1 MRQPAAKRQPAAEP
15 VEILFKPRPD
25 YTEEAR
31 RARLEGDVVL
41 EVLFTSSGGLRVL
54 RVVRGLGHGLDQNAI
69 DAAGKIRFRPAA
81 EDGRAVDTVAMVRIS
96 FQIALTDGM
105 PPSLRMRFICLATFV
120 AIAQAQT
127 TGENAA
133 TEKLLERIALQEQN
147 VVQKLRSRSAVLE
160 TYIQEL
166 SPDAEAA
173 EPGVRDH
180 YFLGRLE
187 LAKGLNYV
195 PLVERSES
203 GKGLRPAFL
212 RSKPSVFLPGG
223 FAQMIMPD
231 GDGFTPANYRFDYVR
246 REFLGEVRCLV
257 FDVSPLDAKA
267 VGKFIG
273 RIWVED
279 RNMNLVRFNGTYTHS
294 SAAHLYFHFDSWRV
308 NVGPD
313 EWIPAFIY
321 VEESKPSTVA
331 PKFPRFKAQTRL
343 WGYNIPKNGRIEEL
357 TSIAIETEKD
367 IKDRAAAAETTP
379 LESQRSWERQAE
391 ANIMERLEKSGLL
404 ALPGPVDEVL
414 NTVVNNLIASN
425 NLGIEA
431 TCRVLLTTPLETF
444 SVGQTIVIS
453 RGLLDVL
460 PDEASLA
467 TALASE
473 LAHIALGHRND
484 THFAFYDR
492 TMLPDEEL
500 LNRLQMARPAE
511 QIAAAAEKTF
521 AMLSQS
527 PYKDKMGS
535 AGLFLKALASRAPV
549 YPNLIRANLGN
560 QIAGGAGLVRLQ
572 SLAEAGPALDE
583 KKLDQIAALPLGSR
597 IRVDPWTNHISLMQA
612 KPVSLLSSRD
622 KLPFEITP
630 FMIPLT
636 RLDAQPAGSR

>member
-1 MRQPAAKRQPAAEP
+1 M
-15 VEILFKPRPD
+15 L
-25 YTEEAR
+25 
-31 RARLEGDVVL
+31 
-41 EVLFTSSGGLRVL
+41 S
-54 RVVRGLGHGLDQNAI
+54 
-69 DAAGKIRFRPAA
+69 
-81 EDGRAVDTVAMVRIS
+81 
-96 FQIALTDGM
+96 
-105 PPSLRMRFICLATFV
+105 SLRFLSVCLV
-120 AIAQAQT
+120 SLVSVIHAQT
-127 TGENAA
+127 ASENLAV
-133 TEKLLERIALQEQN
+133 EKLLERITLREQE

-160 TYIQEL
+160 TYVQEL
-166 SPDAEAA
+166 SDDSDAA
-173 EPGVRDH
+173 EQGVRDH

-195 PLVERSES
+195 PLVARSES
-203 GKGLRPAFL
+203 PKGSRLGLGFLKSRP
-212 RSKPSVFLPGG
+212 SIFLPGG

-231 GDGFTPANYRFDYVR
+231 GDNFTARTYRFDYVR

-257 FDVSPLDAKA
+257 FDISPLDPKA

-279 RNMNLVRFNGTYTHS
+279 RDMNIVRFNGTYTHS

-308 NVGPD
+308 SVALG
-313 EWIPAFIY
+313 EWVPAFIY
-321 VEESKPSTVA
+321 VEESKPSATA

-343 WGYNIPKNGRIEEL
+343 WGYNIPKNGRLEEL

-367 IKDRAAAAETTP
+367 VKDRGTVAESTP

-391 ANIMERLEKSGLL
+391 ANIIERLEKAGLL

-414 NTVVNNLIASN
+414 NTVINNLIASG

-431 TCRVLLTTPLETF
+431 KCRVLLTTPLETF

-467 TALASE
+467 TVLAAE

-500 LNRLQMARPAE
+500 LNRLQLTRPPE

-521 AMLSQS
+521 VMLSQS
-527 PYKDKMGS
+527 PYKDKMGNV
-535 AGLFLKALASRAPV
+535 GLFLKALASRASA

-560 QIAGGAGLVRLQ
+560 QIASGEGLMRLQ
-572 SLAEAGPALDE
+572 SLAEAGPALDAN
-583 KKLDQIAALPLGSR
+583 KLDQIAALPLGSR
-597 IRVDPWTNHISLMQA
+597 IRVDPWTNHIALLQA
-612 KPVSLLSSRD
+612 KPVSLLSARD

-630 FMIPLT
+630 FMIPLS
-636 RLDAQPAGSR
+636 RVEAQAAERSGSR

>member
-1 MRQPAAKRQPAAEP
+1 M
-15 VEILFKPRPD
+15 F
-25 YTEEAR
+25 
-31 RARLEGDVVL
+31 
-41 EVLFTSSGGLRVL
+41 F
-54 RVVRGLGHGLDQNAI
+54 
-69 DAAGKIRFRPAA
+69 
-81 EDGRAVDTVAMVRIS
+81 
-96 FQIALTDGM
+96 IALVTAAA
-105 PPSLRMRFICLATFV
+105 PL
-120 AIAQAQT
+120 AQT
-127 TGENAA
+127 AGESAA
-133 TEKLLERIALQEQN
+133 IGKLLERIALQEEN
-147 VVQKLRSRSAVLE
+147 LVQKLRSRSAVLE

-180 YFLGRLE
+180 YFLGRLD

-195 PLVERSES
+195 PMVERSDS
-203 GKGLRPAFL
+203 SKGSRPGFL
-212 RSKPSVFLPGG
+212 RSKVSVFLPRG
-223 FAQMIMPD
+223 FAQMILPD
-231 GDGFTPANYRFDYVR
+231 GDGFTPANYHFDYVR

-257 FDVSPLDAKA
+257 FDVSPTDTKA

-279 RNMNLVRFNGTYTHS
+279 RDMNLVRFNGTYTHS

-308 NVGPD
+308 NVEPG

-343 WGYNIPKNGRIEEL
+343 WGYNIPKNGRLEEL
-357 TSIAIETEKD
+357 TSVAIETSSAV
-367 IKDRAAAAETTP
+367 KDRVAAAETTP

-391 ANIMERLEKSGLL
+391 ANIIERLEKSGLL
-404 ALPGPVDEVL
+404 AVPGSVDEVL
-414 NTVVNNLIASN
+414 NTVINNLIASN

-431 TCRVLLTTPLETF
+431 RCRVLLTTPLETF

-467 TALASE
+467 TALAAE

-484 THFAFYDR
+484 THFSFYDR

-500 LNRLQMARPAE
+500 LDQLQMARPAE

-521 AMLSQS
+521 AMLSHS

-535 AGLFLKALASRAPV
+535 AGLFLKALASRAPA

-560 QIAGGAGLVRLQ
+560 QIASGAGLVRLQ
-572 SLAEAGPALDE
+572 SLAETGPALDE

-597 IRVDPWTNHISLMQA
+597 IRLDPWTNRISLLQA
-612 KPVSLLSSRD
+612 KPVSLLSARD

-630 FMIPLT
+630 FMIPLS
-636 RLDAQPAGSR
+636 RFEAQPPGSR

>member
-1 MRQPAAKRQPAAEP
+1 MRSTLSRWSES
-15 VEILFKPRPD
+15 LFKWLTDMLR
-25 YTEEAR
+25 
-31 RARLEGDVVL
+31 
-41 EVLFTSSGGLRVL
+41 SLRVF
-54 RVVRGLGHGLDQNAI
+54 G
-69 DAAGKIRFRPAA
+69 
-81 EDGRAVDTVAMVRIS
+81 
-96 FQIALTDGM
+96 
-105 PPSLRMRFICLATFV
+105 ICLV
-120 AIAQAQT
+120 AVLGVTQAQT
-127 TGENAA
+127 ADENVAV
-133 TEKLLERIALQEQN
+133 EKLLGRITLQEQD

-166 SPDAEAA
+166 SNDANAA
-173 EPGVRDH
+173 EQGVRDH

-195 PLVERSES
+195 PLVARSDS
-203 GKGLRPAFL
+203 PKGSRPGRGFL
-212 RSKPSVFLPGG
+212 KGRASVFLPSG
-223 FAQMIMPD
+223 FAQMVMPD
-231 GDGFTPANYRFDYVR
+231 GDNFNDRNYRFDYVR

-257 FDVSPLDAKA
+257 FDVSPVDRKA

-279 RNMNLVRFNGTYTHS
+279 RDMNIVRFNGTYTHS

-308 NVGPD
+308 NVGPG
-313 EWIPAFIY
+313 EWVPAFIY
-321 VEESKPSTVA
+321 VEESKQSATA

-343 WGYNIPKNGRIEEL
+343 WGYNIPKNGRLEEL

-367 IKDRAAAAETTP
+367 VKDRGTVAETTP

-391 ANIMERLEKSGLL
+391 ANIIERLEKSGLL
-404 ALPGPVDEVL
+404 ALPGSVDEVL
-414 NTVVNNLIASN
+414 NTVIDNLISSA

-431 TCRVLLTTPLETF
+431 KCRVLLTTPLETF

-467 TALASE
+467 TALAAE

-500 LNRLQMARPAE
+500 LGRLQLTRPPE

-527 PYKDKMGS
+527 PYKDKMGNAS
-535 AGLFLKALASRAPV
+535 LFLKALASRSAA

-560 QIAGGAGLVRLQ
+560 QIASGQGLVRLQ
-572 SLAEAGPALDE
+572 SLAETGPALDE
-583 KKLDQIAALPLGSR
+583 GKLDQIAALPLGSR
-597 IRVDPWTNHISLMQA
+597 IRVDPWTNRISLLQA
-612 KPVSLLSSRD
+612 KPVSLLSARD

-630 FMIPLT
+630 FMIPLS
-636 RLDAQPAGSR
+636 RVEAQPPVSR

>member
-1 MRQPAAKRQPAAEP
+1 MLYP
-15 VEILFKPRPD
+15 
-25 YTEEAR
+25 
-31 RARLEGDVVL
+31 
-41 EVLFTSSGGLRVL
+41 
-54 RVVRGLGHGLDQNAI
+54 
-69 DAAGKIRFRPAA
+69 
-81 EDGRAVDTVAMVRIS
+81 
-96 FQIALTDGM
+96 
-105 PPSLRMRFICLATFV
+105 LRMLFLFLPGVV
-120 AIAQAQT
+120 AVSQAQT
-127 TGENAA
+127 AGESAA
-133 TEKLLERIALQEQN
+133 IGKLLERITLQEQN
-147 VVQKLRSRSAVLE
+147 MVEKLRSRSAVLE

-166 SPDAEAA
+166 SPDADAA

-195 PLVERSES
+195 PLVARSES
-203 GKGLRPAFL
+203 GKGSRPGFL
-212 RSKPSVFLPGG
+212 KSKASVFLPGG
-223 FAQMIMPD
+223 FAQMILPD
-231 GDGFTPANYRFDYVR
+231 GEGFSPANYRFDYVR

-257 FDVSPLDAKA
+257 FDVSPVDAKA

-279 RNMNLVRFNGTYTHS
+279 RDMNLVRFNGTYTHS

-308 NVGPD
+308 NVAPG

-321 VEESKPSTVA
+321 VEESKPSIAA

-343 WGYNIPKNGRIEEL
+343 WGYNIPKNGRLEEL

-367 IKDRAAAAETTP
+367 IKDRVPAAETTP

-404 ALPGPVDEVL
+404 AAPGGVDDVL

-431 TCRVLLTTPLETF
+431 KCRVLLTTPLETF

-467 TALASE
+467 TALAAE

-484 THFAFYDR
+484 THFSFYDR

-500 LNRLQMARPAE
+500 LNRLQMARPPE

-521 AMLSQS
+521 AMLAQS

-535 AGLFLKALASRAPV
+535 AGLFLKALASRAPA

-560 QIAGGAGLVRLQ
+560 QIAGGAGLARLQ
-572 SLAEAGPALDE
+572 SLAESGPALDE
-583 KKLDQIAALPLGSR
+583 QKLDQIAALPLGSR
-597 IRVDPWTNHISLMQA
+597 IRLDPWTNHISLLQA
-612 KPVSLLSSRD
+612 KPVSLLSARD

-630 FMIPLT
+630 FMLPLS
-636 RLDAQPAGSR
+636 RVEKQPAESSASH

>member
-1 MRQPAAKRQPAAEP
+1 MLYP
-15 VEILFKPRPD
+15 
-25 YTEEAR
+25 
-31 RARLEGDVVL
+31 
-41 EVLFTSSGGLRVL
+41 
-54 RVVRGLGHGLDQNAI
+54 
-69 DAAGKIRFRPAA
+69 
-81 EDGRAVDTVAMVRIS
+81 
-96 FQIALTDGM
+96 
-105 PPSLRMRFICLATFV
+105 LRMLFLFLPGVV
-120 AIAQAQT
+120 AVSQAQT
-127 TGENAA
+127 AGESAA
-133 TEKLLERIALQEQN
+133 IGKLLERITLQEQN
-147 VVQKLRSRSAVLE
+147 MVEKLRSRSAVLE

-166 SPDAEAA
+166 SPDADAA

-195 PLVERSES
+195 PLVARSES
-203 GKGLRPAFL
+203 GKGSRPGFL
-212 RSKPSVFLPGG
+212 KGKVSVFLPGG
-223 FAQMIMPD
+223 FAQMILPD
-231 GDGFTPANYRFDYVR
+231 GEGFSPANYRFDYVR

-257 FDVSPLDAKA
+257 FDVSPVDAKA

-279 RNMNLVRFNGTYTHS
+279 RDMNLVRFNGTYTHS

-308 NVGPD
+308 NVAPG

-321 VEESKPSTVA
+321 VEESKPSIAA

-343 WGYNIPKNGRIEEL
+343 WGYNIPKNGRLEEL

-367 IKDRAAAAETTP
+367 IKDRVPAAETTP

-404 ALPGPVDEVL
+404 AAPGGVDDVL

-431 TCRVLLTTPLETF
+431 KCRVLLTTPLETF

-467 TALASE
+467 TALAAE

-484 THFAFYDR
+484 THFSFYDR

-500 LNRLQMARPAE
+500 LNRLQMARPPE

-521 AMLSQS
+521 AMLAQS

-535 AGLFLKALASRAPV
+535 AGLFLKALASRAPA

-560 QIAGGAGLVRLQ
+560 QIAGGAGLARLQ
-572 SLAEAGPALDE
+572 SLAESGPALDE
-583 KKLDQIAALPLGSR
+583 QKLDQIAALPLGSR
-597 IRVDPWTNHISLMQA
+597 IRLDPWTNHISLLQA
-612 KPVSLLSSRD
+612 KPVSLLSARD

-630 FMIPLT
+630 FMLPLS
-636 RLDAQPAGSR
+636 RVEKQPAESSPSH